1 MIVLW
6 LSFLGRRS
14 ILRHRS
20 STLGETLQSYYGTRL
35 VSGADRNFVSVTG
48 VDEACRVFQTCYEM
62 EKYLKDEPKL
72 KSYKKLPSELDSPLW
87 KCEPDPDDADYLFSS
102 RDSLDSLSVSSVSS
116 ANWETASV
124 KTEEPETESDSEMED
139 GAGGRLMASSLTPPS
154 SPEWSAAAAARLS
167 GRGTLQ
173 VRFTSR
179 AGGLISCLPGLS
191 LKAGHGRQLRADS
204 SPDGKRRIHKC
215 LFSGCKK
222 VYTKSSHLKA
232 HQRTHTGEMASAGP
246 TTTPLTAP
254 RSPSYPLTLRRRP

>member
-1 MIVLW
+1 
-6 LSFLGRRS
+6 
-14 ILRHRS
+14 
-20 STLGETLQSYYGTRL
+20 
-35 VSGADRNFVSVTG
+35 
-48 VDEACRVFQTCYEM
+48 M

-72 KSYKKLPSELDSPLW
+72 KSYKKLPSELDCALW
-87 KCEPDPDDADYLFSS
+87 KSEPEPDDGECLFSS

-116 ANWETASV
+116 TNWETASV

-139 GAGGRLMASSLTPPS
+139 AAGRLLASSLTPPS
-154 SPEWSAAAAARLS
+154 SPEWSSPAARLA

-191 LKAGHGRQLRADS
+191 LKAGHGRQVRADS

-232 HQRTHTGEMASAGP
+232 HQRTHTGEARRRTGP
-246 TTTPLTAP
+246 NAP
-254 RSPSYPLTLRRRP
+254 KRSPRRPNPRRRRELSPP

>member
-1 MIVLW
+1 MGGRDGGGAMDVYPSGNIFQELKLVLDKGCF
-6 LSFLGRRS
+6 LSSCSLEERW
-14 ILRHRS
+14 
-20 STLGETLQSYYGTRL
+20 Q
-35 VSGADRNFVSVTG
+35 
-48 VDEACRVFQTCYEM
+48 QTCYEM

-72 KSYKKLPSELDSPLW
+72 KSYKKLPSELDSAAARW
-87 KCEPDPDDADYLFSS
+87 KSEPEPDDGEYLFSS
-102 RDSLDSLSVSSVSS
+102 RDSLDSLSVSSGSS

-124 KTEEPETESDSEMED
+124 KTEEPESESDSEMED
-139 GAGGRLMASSLTPPS
+139 AAGRLLAHSLTPPS
-154 SPEWSAAAAARLS
+154 SPEWPSAARLA

-191 LKAGHGRQLRADS
+191 LKAGHGRPARADS

-232 HQRTHTGEMASAGP
+232 HQRTHTDGGAGGGGEC
-246 TTTPLTAP
+246 
-254 RSPSYPLTLRRRP
+254 